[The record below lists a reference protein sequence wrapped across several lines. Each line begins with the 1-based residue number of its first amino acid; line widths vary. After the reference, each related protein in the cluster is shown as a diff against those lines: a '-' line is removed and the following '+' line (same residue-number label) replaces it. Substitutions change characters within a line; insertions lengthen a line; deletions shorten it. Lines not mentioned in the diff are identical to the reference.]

1 MGGMSYNV
9 VTTKHAT
16 MNYITETDRIYAN
29 DSAGKTIAEVT
40 FPTKDGISTIDHTFV
55 DESIRGQGIAGELV
69 KLAAEK
75 IMSDGGK
82 IAATCPYAVVW
93 FQRHPEYPVVCSG
106 PVACALYK
114 R

>member
-1 MGGMSYNV
+1 MGDMRYNV
-9 VTTKHAT
+9 TTIKCAT
-16 MNYITETDRIYAN
+16 MNYITEENRIYAT

-55 DESIRGQGIAGELV
+55 DESLRGQGVAGELV
-69 KLAAEK
+69 KLAADK
-75 IMSDGGK
+75 ILSKGGK

-93 FQRHPEYPVVCSG
+93 FKRHPEYPVVCSG
-106 PVACALYK
+106 PVACAIYK